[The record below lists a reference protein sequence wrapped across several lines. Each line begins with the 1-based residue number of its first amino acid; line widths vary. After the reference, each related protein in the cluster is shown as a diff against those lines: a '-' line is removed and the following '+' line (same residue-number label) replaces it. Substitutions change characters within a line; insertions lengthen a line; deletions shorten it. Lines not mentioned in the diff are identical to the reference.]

1 MTDIT
6 KFKSI
11 AIKIDA
17 YKTAKPMADEKYMSM
32 GAFVRYLID
41 KEYDAHPDKP
51 SLTNGNDTET
61 TNKKKSSKKRKRSAR
76 ANKKRKRSARAKKWK
91 RS

>member
-17 YKTAKPMADEKYMSM
+17 YKIAKPMADEKYMSM
-32 GAFVRYLID
+32 GAFLRYLID
-41 KEYDAHPDKP
+41 KEHKQQ
-51 SLTNGNDTET
+51 TNGKDQSND
-61 TNKKKSSKKRKRSAR
+61 R
-76 ANKKRKRSARAKKWK
+76 ANPE
-91 RS
+91 

>member
-17 YKTAKPMADEKYMSM
+17 YKIAKPMAEKKYMSM

-41 KEYDAHPDKP
+41 KEHEQQIKRNLLKKGRNVPKQKKGKDHDRTKTDKH
-51 SLTNGNDTET
+51 
-61 TNKKKSSKKRKRSAR
+61 
-76 ANKKRKRSARAKKWK
+76 
-91 RS
+91 

>member
-11 AIKIDA
+11 AIKIDS
-17 YKTAKPMADEKYMSM
+17 YKIAKPMADEKYMSM

-41 KEYDAHPDKP
+41 KEHEQ
-51 SLTNGNDTET
+51 LTNGKDQNNDRTKPD
-61 TNKKKSSKKRKRSAR
+61 NH
-76 ANKKRKRSARAKKWK
+76 
-91 RS
+91 

>member
-11 AIKIDA
+11 AIKIDS
-17 YKTAKPMADEKYMSM
+17 YKIAKPMADEKYMSM

-41 KEYDAHPDKP
+41 KEHEQQI
-51 SLTNGNDTET
+51 NGEDLE
-61 TNKKKSSKKRKRSAR
+61 
-76 ANKKRKRSARAKKWK
+76 RAKPE
-91 RS
+91 

>member
-17 YKTAKPMADEKYMSM
+17 YKIAKPMADEKYMSM
-32 GAFVRYLID
+32 GSFVRYLID
-41 KEYDAHPDKP
+41 KEYDTHPDKP
-51 SLTNGNDTET
+51 SLTNGDDTKT
-61 TNKKKSSKKRKRSAR
+61 TNKKKSSKKRKKR
-76 ANKKRKRSARAKKWK
+76 AKAKKRKRS
-91 RS
+91 

>member
-17 YKTAKPMADEKYMSM
+17 YKLAKPMADEKYMSM

-41 KEYDAHPDKP
+41 KEHEQK
-51 SLTNGNDTET
+51 TNGKDQNHDGT
-61 TNKKKSSKKRKRSAR
+61 KSDQH
-76 ANKKRKRSARAKKWK
+76 
-91 RS
+91 

>member
-32 GAFVRYLID
+32 GAFVRYHID
-41 KEYDAHPDKP
+41 KEHEQQI
-51 SLTNGNDTET
+51 NGKDHD
-61 TNKKKSSKKRKRSAR
+61 
-76 ANKKRKRSARAKKWK
+76 RAK
-91 RS
+91 SE